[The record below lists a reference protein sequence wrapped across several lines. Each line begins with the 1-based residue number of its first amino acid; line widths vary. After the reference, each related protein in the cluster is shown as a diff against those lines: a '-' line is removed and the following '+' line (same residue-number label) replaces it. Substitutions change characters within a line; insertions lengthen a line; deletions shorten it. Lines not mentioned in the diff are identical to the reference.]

1 MFSPPPAPIA
11 PAPTLEHAEFAEGLN
26 DDLSAPGDFVS
37 RMRHTT
43 SHVLAQAVL
52 RLFPDTQLGI
62 GPVIENGFYY
72 DFKFARPLTPED
84 LPKIEA
90 EMERIVKENLPLSKT
105 VLPRAEARAKCEAMD
120 QPFKVMLIDDL
131 PDESEISFFTQGD
144 FTDLCKGPHIEATG
158 RIGAFKL
165 MSIAGAYWRGNEKNP
180 QLTRIYG
187 AAFQKKGQLAEHLE
201 RLEEAKKR
209 DHKVLGKQLGIFA
222 SSSLIG
228 PGLPLWLPNGSAI
241 RMTLERF
248 IQDMERLH
256 GYEHV
261 YTPALAHKALYEK
274 SGHWQHYKDGMF
286 PVMKIDNEEFVLRPM
301 NCPHHIQ
308 IFKNDLRSYRELPVR
323 YAELGMM
330 FRWEKAGE
338 LAGLSR
344 VRQMT
349 LSDAHIFCREDQ
361 VKEEVKKAILLIED
375 AYRRLG
381 VSEYRY
387 RLSLHDPANTQKYVD
402 NPALWEQAEG
412 ELREVFTELNLPYFE
427 GIGEAAFYGPKIDIQ
442 LRNVLGRE
450 ETVSTVQ
457 VDRHLPSQFDLEY
470 IGDDSKPHR
479 PVMIHRGYLSTMER
493 MVAFLI
499 EHYAGAFP
507 VWLAPEQVRILPIA
521 DRHAAWCEAFRDR
534 LKAAGVR
541 ATADVR
547 SEKTGKKIAEAQMAK
562 IPYMLV
568 IGDRDIENGTVAVRQ
583 RERGDLGPKPIDA
596 FIAELTAEIGARDFH
611 YAAEAAEGGEAV
623 EVEARAA

>member
-1 MFSPPPAPIA
+1 MSDQ
-11 PAPTLEHAEFAEGLN
+11 LEDE
-26 DDLSAPGDFVS
+26 LSAPSDFVS

-43 SHVLAQAVL
+43 AHVLAQAVQEM
-52 RLFPDTQLGI
+52 FPDTQFGI

-72 DFKFARPLTPED
+72 DFKFARPLTPDD
-84 LPKIEA
+84 LPALEERMA
-90 EMERIVKENLPLSKT
+90 RIVKENLPLRKT
-105 VLPRAEARAKCEAMD
+105 VMSRDDARAHFEAAK
-120 QPFKVMLIDDL
+120 QPFKVALIDDL
-131 PDESEISFFTQGD
+131 PDEAEISFYTQGD
-144 FTDLCKGPHIEATG
+144 FTDLCKGPHIESTG

-165 MSIAGAYWRGNEKNP
+165 MNIAGAYWRGSEKNP

-187 AAFQKKGQLAEHLE
+187 VAFPKKGQLTEYLE

-222 SSSLIG
+222 TSNVIG

-248 IQDMERLH
+248 IQDMEKLH

-261 YTPALAHKALYEK
+261 YTPVLAHKQLYEI
-274 SGHWQHYKDGMF
+274 SGHWEHYKDGMF

-308 IFKNDLRSYRELPVR
+308 IFKNEMRSYRELPIR
-323 YAELGMM
+323 YAELGTM

-344 VRQMT
+344 VRAMT

-361 VKEEVKKAILLIED
+361 VKDEIKKSILLIED

-381 VSEYRY
+381 VTDYRY
-387 RLSLHDPANTQKYVD
+387 RLSLHDPKNTEKYVD
-402 NPALWEQAEG
+402 NPALWEKAEG
-412 ELREVFTELNLPYFE
+412 ELREVFAELDLPYYE
-427 GIGEAAFYGPKIDIQ
+427 GIGEAAFYGPKVDIQ

-457 VDRHLPSQFDLEY
+457 VDRHLPNQFALEY
-470 IGDDSKPHR
+470 IGEDSKGHR

-493 MVAFLI
+493 MIAFLI

-507 VWLAPEQVRILPIA
+507 TWLAPEQVRLLPIA
-521 DRHAAWCEAFRDR
+521 DRHIPRCEEIRQR
-534 LKAAGVR
+534 LLEAGVR
-541 ATADVR
+541 VTVDGR
-547 SEKTGKKIAEAQMAK
+547 SEKMGKKIAESQVAK

-583 RERGDLGPKPIDA
+583 RERGDLGPRPVDDFVKELLAEITARDMHYKPEA
-596 FIAELTAEIGARDFH
+596 TAEV
-611 YAAEAAEGGEAV
+611 AEA
-623 EVEARAA
+623 